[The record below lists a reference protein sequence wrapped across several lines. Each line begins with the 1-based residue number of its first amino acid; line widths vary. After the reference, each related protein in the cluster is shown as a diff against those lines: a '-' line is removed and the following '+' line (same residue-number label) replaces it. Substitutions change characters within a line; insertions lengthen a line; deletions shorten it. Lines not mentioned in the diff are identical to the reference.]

1 MLKNIIK
8 SYKLIKQSNFQ
19 IIRNLTSKNN
29 ADLEDE
35 FKYQNDESTGIR
47 NLEKLGIA
55 KFFQN
60 LSSGNFCLFRKNN
73 WRKFVS
79 CEVSGRSRLDRGL
92 GSVARGQPP
101 MNTTVWPHST
111 ATSSG
116 ATFCGWH

>member
-29 ADLEDE
+29 ADLDDE

-55 KFFQN
+55 KPYWSWPQYN
-60 LSSGNFCLFRKNN
+60 R
-73 WRKFVS
+73 VIY
-79 CEVSGRSRLDRGL
+79 
-92 GSVARGQPP
+92 PP
-101 MNTTVWPHST
+101 TEDGKPMINPV
-111 ATSSG
+111 G
-116 ATFCGWH
+116 KIL

>member
-35 FKYQNDESTGIR
+35 IKYQNDESTGIR

-55 KFFQN
+55 KPYWSWPQYN
-60 LSSGNFCLFRKNN
+60 R
-73 WRKFVS
+73 VIY
-79 CEVSGRSRLDRGL
+79 
-92 GSVARGQPP
+92 PP
-101 MNTTVWPHST
+101 TEDGKPMINPV
-111 ATSSG
+111 G
-116 ATFCGWH
+116 KIL

>member
-55 KFFQN
+55 KPYWSWPQYN
-60 LSSGNFCLFRKNN
+60 R
-73 WRKFVS
+73 VIY
-79 CEVSGRSRLDRGL
+79 
-92 GSVARGQPP
+92 PP
-101 MNTTVWPHST
+101 TEDGKPMINPV
-111 ATSSG
+111 G
-116 ATFCGWH
+116 KIL